1 MDLGTLSK
9 CSAKPFKRLQFHYNL
24 LILAPIFYPSDVL
37 KTDIDKMKQRHRST
51 ILRRRIFEVV
61 RNTYQTMGSQIT

>member
-9 CSAKPFKRLQFHYNL
+9 CSAEPFKRLQFHYNL

-37 KTDIDKMKQRHRST
+37 KTDIDKMKQRHR
-51 ILRRRIFEVV
+51 RRIFEVV
-61 RNTYQTMGSQIT
+61 RNTYETMGSQIT

>member
-9 CSAKPFKRLQFHYNL
+9 CSAEPFKRLQFHYNL
-24 LILAPIFYPSDVL
+24 VLAPIFYPSDVL
-37 KTDIDKMKQRHRST
+37 KTDIDKMKQRHRSA

>member
-9 CSAKPFKRLQFHYNL
+9 CSAEPFKRLQFYYNL
-24 LILAPIFYPSDVL
+24 LVLARIFLSNVL
-37 KTDIDKMKQRHRST
+37 KTDINKMKQRHRSA

-61 RNTYQTMGSQIT
+61 RNTYETMGSQIT